1 MYPNNQDNPFNQ
13 QPTGIDYLNQISTPA
28 PSAGFD
34 KKTKIILAILG
45 LVGILSLGLI
55 FAMSQNSQSTVS
67 PSKIAARV
75 QKLLT
80 VSQKYNNKLQSSKL
94 QTVNSS
100 LVSVLTTA
108 NSSIA
113 EPLKNNDIDLKK
125 QQKEIAK
132 LDPSTDLEKKL
143 DEAVLNAQIDTI
155 YAHEINVQ
163 LTDTI
168 NMMKR
173 LHKSTSSKSMKSYLE
188 KTVDDLQNIQKQITE
203 IIKN

>member
-34 KKTKIILAILG
+34 KKIKIILVILG

-55 FAMSQNSQSTVS
+55 FAMSQSSQSTVS

-113 EPLKNNDIDLKK
+113 EPLKNNGIDLKK
-125 QQKEIAK
+125 QQKEITK

-173 LHKSTSSKSMKSYLE
+173 LNKSTSSKSMKNYLE
-188 KTVDDLQNIQKQITE
+188 KTVDNLQNIQKQITE

>member
-1 MYPNNQDNPFNQ
+1 MLFR
-13 QPTGIDYLNQISTPA
+13 S
-28 PSAGFD
+28 
-34 KKTKIILAILG
+34 
-45 LVGILSLGLI
+45 
-55 FAMSQNSQSTVS
+55 
-67 PSKIAARV
+67 
-75 QKLLT
+75 
-80 VSQKYNNKLQSSKL
+80 
-94 QTVNSS
+94 TVNSS

-113 EPLKNNDIDLKK
+113 EPLKNNGIDLKK

-173 LHKSTSSKSMKSYLE
+173 LSKSTSSKSMKNYLE
-188 KTVDDLQNIQKQITE
+188 KTVDNLQNIQKQITE